1 MKIEVL
7 VVNKKIDNSKEN
19 NKKMKISFIINIL
32 ISILTINAIIMC
44 IMGFTFMSG
53 YEPYPELL
61 SVPIYNYYTVQ
72 SNVFMGI
79 ISFIFAN
86 REYQILKGRK
96 KEIPSSYYILKM
108 VATVAVSLTFFV
120 VFAIFGFMSR
130 GGHIPL
136 LRNSYLFFHLIIP
149 VISILNYVIFE
160 KTNIIKFKHIFYGLL
175 PTILYEIYYTINLLV
190 HMKDGSISLQNDWY
204 SFAQN
209 GVIRTILI
217 APMMLCI
224 TFGLSF
230 VIWKLNKKK

>member
-1 MKIEVL
+1 M
-7 VVNKKIDNSKEN
+7 NKKIDNSKKY

-44 IMGFTFMSG
+44 IMGFKFMSG

-79 ISFIFAN
+79 VSFVFAN
-86 REYQILKGRK
+86 REYQIFKGRK
-96 KEIPSSYYILKM
+96 KEIPLLYYNFKM

-149 VISILNYVIFE
+149 VMSILNFVIFE
-160 KTNIIKFKHIFYGLL
+160 KTNKIKFKHIFYALI
-175 PTILYEIYYTINLLV
+175 PTFLYEIYYTINLLV
-190 HMKDGSISLQNDWY
+190 NMKNGAVSLNNDWY

-209 GVIRTILI
+209 GLLRTILVV
-217 APMMLCI
+217 PMMLCI
-224 TFGLSF
+224 TFGLSW